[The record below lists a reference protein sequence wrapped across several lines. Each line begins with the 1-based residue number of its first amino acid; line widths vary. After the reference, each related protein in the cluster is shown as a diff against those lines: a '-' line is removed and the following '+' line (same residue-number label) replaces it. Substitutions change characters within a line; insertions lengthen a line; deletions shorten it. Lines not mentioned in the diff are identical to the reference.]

1 MIPAMSKYQLALT
14 ETEFFRN
21 LIAGKNDNLPVAYKD
36 FVVEVSNVCSNA
48 ENQMVAIT
56 ALVLVE
62 VEFHHLLSKS
72 ELHALNEELTSFI
85 VKALDYI
92 RRTLCHLKEVGNK
105 PVNMNVVPAG
115 DIDTS
120 VNMTW
125 NASKT
130 DIVELAYAFKVAKC
144 FEGDVSVKQIAEQLC
159 LLFNTTMPDGN
170 YTYKKFCDMRV
181 RGGSN
186 SKRNKRRTY
195 FLDRISDNLNDHMDK
210 LDRED
215 CGD

>member
-72 ELHALNEELTSFI
+72 ELHG
-85 VKALDYI
+85 KA
-92 RRTLCHLKEVGNK
+92 T
-105 PVNMNVVPAG
+105 
-115 DIDTS
+115 
-120 VNMTW
+120 
-125 NASKT
+125 
-130 DIVELAYAFKVAKC
+130 
-144 FEGDVSVKQIAEQLC
+144 
-159 LLFNTTMPDGN
+159 
-170 YTYKKFCDMRV
+170 CD
-181 RGGSN
+181 
-186 SKRNKRRTY
+186 
-195 FLDRISDNLNDHMDK
+195 
-210 LDRED
+210 
-215 CGD
+215 